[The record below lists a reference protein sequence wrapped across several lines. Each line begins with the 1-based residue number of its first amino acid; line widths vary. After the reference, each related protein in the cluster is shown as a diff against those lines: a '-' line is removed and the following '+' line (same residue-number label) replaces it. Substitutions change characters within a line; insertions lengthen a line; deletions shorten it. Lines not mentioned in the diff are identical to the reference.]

1 MNLRVVFMGSPEFS
15 VPILTALHSAFQ
27 VVGVVTQRDKPKG
40 RGQKLYPTP
49 VKVRASELGLPVIEP
64 QRLSAEALETI
75 KGWNPD
81 VIVVA
86 AYGKILPESILRL
99 PRMGCVNLHASLLP
113 KYRGASPISSA
124 ILAGERTSGVCAMLM
139 DRGLD
144 TGDILMCR
152 EVPIDNRDT
161 TGSLHD
167 KLMEPGAALVVETLR
182 LMTEDAV
189 KPVAQDDSQAT
200 YTGLVSKKD
209 GKIDWNRD
217 ADYLNRL
224 VRAMNP
230 WPGAFF
236 MLDEESVKVW
246 EAVPEEGSGEPG
258 RVEGIRSD
266 GILVG
271 TSAGLLL
278 IRTVQAPGKKSMSAG
293 DYARGKR
300 LKAGDLFH

>member
-1 MNLRVVFMGSPEFS
+1 MGSPEFS
-15 VPILTALHSAFQ
+15 VPILTALHSAFH

-49 VKVRASELGLPVIEP
+49 VKVTASELSLPVIEP

-75 KGWNPD
+75 EGWNPD

-86 AYGKILPESILRL
+86 AYGKILPENILRL

-124 ILAGERTSGVCAMLM
+124 ILAGDKRSGVCTMLM

-152 EVPIDNRDT
+152 EISIDDHDT
-161 TGSLHD
+161 AGSLHD
-167 KLMEPGAALVVETLR
+167 KLMELGAALVVETLR
-182 LMTEDAV
+182 LMAEDAV
-189 KPVAQDDSQAT
+189 KPIAQDDSKAT

-209 GKIDWNRD
+209 GKIHWHQN
-217 ADYLNRL
+217 ADYLSRL

-236 MLDEESVKVW
+236 TLNEEAVRVW
-246 EAVPEEGSGEPG
+246 EALPEEGNGEHG

-271 TSAGLLL
+271 TSSGLLL
-278 IRTVQAPGKKSMSAG
+278 IKTLQAPGKKSMSAS

-300 LKAGDLFH
+300 LKVGELFH